1 MKELKMSKKTTE
13 EILKGLEICGNSE
26 IGCTECPYYEES
38 ECGNNLKKDAFSVIK
53 GKTENCQDEDK
64 LDGIKETTEIRANED
79 AEKRFTADF
88 DLDDMNQ
95 KCREWQRTL
104 AKLGKE
110 QMDKNH
116 IATMAVTANVDAL
129 KGNDTTKA
137 FIGGVSVSF
146 KGTAHQRTEILYQL
160 IRTCYNLLKDEGT
173 ERTANAIMD
182 QVFEQI
188 KSGKDH
194 FDFDP
199 DEVMKHSFMELMDRL
214 RGIAK
219 LDDDDEDTSD

>member
-1 MKELKMSKKTTE
+1 MSKKTTE
-13 EILKGLEICGNSE
+13 EIMKGLEFCGNNE
-26 IGCTECPYYEES
+26 IGCHGYPYYEES
-38 ECGNNLKKDAFSVIK
+38 ECGNKLKKDALSVIK
-53 GKTENCQDEDK
+53 GQTENRQDEDE

-116 IATMAVTANVDAL
+116 IATLAVTANVDAL

-146 KGTAHQRTEILYQL
+146 RGTAHQRTEILYQL
-160 IRTCYNLLKDEGT
+160 VRTCYNLLKDEGT

-182 QVFEQI
+182 QVFEQV

-199 DEVMKHSFMELMDRL
+199 EEAMKHSFMELMDRL

-219 LDDDDEDTSD
+219 LDEDDEDTSD

>member
-13 EILKGLEICGNSE
+13 EIVKGLEICANNR
-26 IGCTECPYYEES
+26 IGCDECPYDGTS
-38 ECGNNLKKDAFSVIK
+38 ECGFNLKKDALHALK
-53 GKTENCQDEDK
+53 GEIVNRQDEDK
-64 LDGIKETTEIRANED
+64 LDGIKETTEIKTNED
-79 AEKRFTADF
+79 AQKRFTADF

-95 KCREWQRTL
+95 KCQEWQRTL
-104 AKLGKE
+104 ARLGKE

-137 FIGGVSVSF
+137 FIGGVSITF
-146 KGTAHQRTEILYQL
+146 KGTGHQRMEILFQL
-160 IRTCYNLLKDEGT
+160 IRTCYNLLKDDSS

-194 FDFDP
+194 FDFDR
-199 DEVMKHSFMELMDRL
+199 EEAMKHSFMELLD
-214 RGIAK
+214 K
-219 LDDDDEDTSD
+219 LSALKKSAEDDEDTSD

>member
-1 MKELKMSKKTTE
+1 MKELKMSKKTIE
-13 EILKGLEICGNSE
+13 EIMKGLEICVNSE
-26 IGCTECPYYEES
+26 IGCHGCPYYEES
-38 ECGNNLKKDAFSVIK
+38 ECGNNLKKDAFNVIK

-64 LDGIKETTEIRANED
+64 LDGIKERTEIRTNED
-79 AEKRFTADF
+79 AQKRFTADF

-116 IATMAVTANVDAL
+116 IATLAVTANMDAL

-199 DEVMKHSFMELMDRL
+199 DEAMKHSFMELMDRL

>member
-1 MKELKMSKKTTE
+1 MSKKTTE
-13 EILKGLEICGNSE
+13 EIVKGLELCADVTTSCD
-26 IGCTECPYYEES
+26 GCPYHDITEC
-38 ECGNNLKKDAFSVIK
+38 GINLKKDAHDALVDLLA
-53 GKTENCQDEDK
+53 NRP
-64 LDGIKETTEIRANED
+64 DGIKTTVEEKSESED
-79 AEKRFTADF
+79 TEVKFKSSF
-88 DLDDMNQ
+88 DLESMKNNT
-95 KCREWQRTL
+95 KKYMEH
-104 AKLGKE
+104 LGNEGRK

-116 IATMAVTANVDAL
+116 IATLAVSANVDAL

-182 QVFEQI
+182 QVFEQV

-199 DEVMKHSFMELMDRL
+199 DEAMKHSLMELMDRL
-214 RGIAK
+214 RSIAESN
-219 LDDDDEDTSD
+219 DDDEDTSD

>member
-1 MKELKMSKKTTE
+1 MSKKTTE
-13 EILKGLEICGNSE
+13 EIVKGLEICTNNR
-26 IGCTECPYYEES
+26 IGCDECPYDGTS
-38 ECGNNLKKDAFSVIK
+38 ECGFNLKKDALHALK
-53 GKTENCQDEDK
+53 GEAVNRQDEDK

-104 AKLGKE
+104 ARLGKE

-116 IATMAVTANVDAL
+116 IATLAVSANVDAL

-160 IRTCYNLLKDEGT
+160 VRTCYNLLKDEGT

-182 QVFEQI
+182 QVFEQV

-199 DEVMKHSFMELMDRL
+199 DEAMKHSLMELMDRL
-214 RGIAK
+214 RSIAK
-219 LDDDDEDTSD
+219 SNDDDEDTSD

>member
-1 MKELKMSKKTTE
+1 MSKKTTE
-13 EILKGLEICGNSE
+13 EILKGLEICSNHKMD
-26 IGCTECPYYEES
+26 CDECPYDDED
-38 ECGNNLKKDAFSVIK
+38 ECGMTLRKDALRALKDLSGIRQDD
-53 GKTENCQDEDK
+53 ENK
-64 LDGIKETTEIRANED
+64 LDGIKETKEIRASED
-79 AEKRFTADF
+79 AKKQFTADF
-88 DLDDMNQ
+88 DLDDMNR
-95 KCREWQRTL
+95 KCQEWQRTL
-104 AKLGKE
+104 ARLSKE

-116 IATMAVTANVDAL
+116 IATLAVIENMDAL

-137 FIGGVSVSF
+137 FIGGVSITF
-146 KGTAHQRTEILYQL
+146 KGTARQRTEMLYQL

-199 DEVMKHSFMELMDRL
+199 EEAMKHSFMELMDRL

>member
-1 MKELKMSKKTTE
+1 MSKKTTE
-13 EILKGLEICGNSE
+13 EIMEGLEICGNNE
-26 IGCTECPYYEES
+26 IGCHGCPYYEES
-38 ECGNNLKKDAFSVIK
+38 ECGNNLKKDALSVIK
-53 GKTENCQDEDK
+53 GQTENRQDEDE
-64 LDGIKETTEIRANED
+64 LDGIKETKEIRANED
-79 AEKRFTADF
+79 AKKQFTADF

-95 KCREWQRTL
+95 KCQEWQRTL
-104 AKLGKE
+104 ARLGKE

-116 IATMAVTANVDAL
+116 IATMTVTANMDAL

-188 KSGKDH
+188 KSGKDV
-194 FDFDP
+194 FKFDP
-199 DEVMKHSFMELMDRL
+199 EEAMKHSFMELRDRL
-214 RGIAK
+214 RSIAK
-219 LDDDDEDTSD
+219 SDDDDEDTSD

>member
-13 EILKGLEICGNSE
+13 EIMKGLEICGNSE
-26 IGCTECPYYEES
+26 IGCTECPYYEIS
-38 ECGNNLKKDAFSVIK
+38 ECGNNLKKDALSVIK

-64 LDGIKETTEIRANED
+64 LDGIKERTEIKTNED
-79 AEKRFTADF
+79 AQKRFTADF

-199 DEVMKHSFMELMDRL
+199 EEAMKHSFMELMDRL

-219 LDDDDEDTSD
+219 LDNDDEDTSD

>member
-1 MKELKMSKKTTE
+1 MSKKTIE
-13 EILKGLEICGNSE
+13 EILTGLEICGNNE
-26 IGCTECPYYEES
+26 IGCTGYPYYKES
-38 ECGNNLKKDAFSVIK
+38 ECGNKLKKDALSVIK
-53 GKTENCQDEDK
+53 GQTENRQDEDE
-64 LDGIKETTEIRANED
+64 LDGIKERTEIKTNED
-79 AEKRFTADF
+79 AQKRFTADF

-95 KCREWQRTL
+95 KCHEWQRTL
-104 AKLGKE
+104 ARLSKE

-116 IATMAVTANVDAL
+116 IATLAVTANMDAL

-160 IRTCYNLLKDEGT
+160 IRTCYNLLKDDGS

-199 DEVMKHSFMELMDRL
+199 EEAIKHSFMELMDRL

-219 LDDDDEDTSD
+219 SDDDDEDTSD

>member
-1 MKELKMSKKTTE
+1 MSKKTTE

-26 IGCTECPYYEES
+26 IGCTGCPYYEES
-38 ECGNNLKKDAFSVIK
+38 ECGNNLKKDALYALK
-53 GKTENCQDEDK
+53 GQAENCQDEDE
-64 LDGIKETTEIRANED
+64 LDGIKETKEIRASED
-79 AEKRFTADF
+79 ARKRFTADF

-95 KCREWQRTL
+95 KCHEWQRTL
-104 AKLGKE
+104 ASLGKE

-116 IATMAVTANVDAL
+116 IATLAVTANVDAL

-160 IRTCYNLLKDEGT
+160 IRTCYNLLKDDGS

-199 DEVMKHSFMELMDRL
+199 EEAMKHSFMELMDRL
-214 RGIAK
+214 HALAEK
-219 LDDDDEDTSD
+219 CKDDDDDNAAD

>member
-13 EILKGLEICGNSE
+13 EIVKGLEICTNNR
-26 IGCTECPYYEES
+26 IGCDECPYDGTS
-38 ECGNNLKKDAFSVIK
+38 ECGFNLKKDALHALK
-53 GKTENCQDEDK
+53 GEAVNRQDEDK

-104 AKLGKE
+104 ARLGKE

-116 IATMAVTANVDAL
+116 IATLAVSANVDAL

-160 IRTCYNLLKDEGT
+160 VRTCYNLLKDEGT

-182 QVFEQI
+182 QVFEQV

-199 DEVMKHSFMELMDRL
+199 DEAMKHSLMELMDRL
-214 RGIAK
+214 RSIAK
-219 LDDDDEDTSD
+219 SNDDDEDTSD

>member
-1 MKELKMSKKTTE
+1 MSKKT
-13 EILKGLEICGNSE
+13 NE
-26 IGCTECPYYEES
+26 IGCHGCPYYEES
-38 ECGNNLKKDAFSVIK
+38 VCGNKLKKDALSVIK
-53 GKTENCQDEDK
+53 GQTENRQDEDE
-64 LDGIKETTEIRANED
+64 LDGIKEQTEIRTNED
-79 AEKRFTADF
+79 AQKRFTADF

-95 KCREWQRTL
+95 KCREYQRTL
-104 AKLGKE
+104 ARLGKE

-116 IATMAVTANVDAL
+116 IATLAVTANVDAL

-160 IRTCYNLLKDEGT
+160 IRTCYNLLKDDGS

-199 DEVMKHSFMELMDRL
+199 EEAMKHSFMELMDRL

>member
-1 MKELKMSKKTTE
+1 MSKKTTE
-13 EILKGLEICGNSE
+13 EIVKGLEICTNNR
-26 IGCTECPYYEES
+26 IGCDECPYDGTS
-38 ECGNNLKKDAFSVIK
+38 ECGFNLKKDALHALK
-53 GKTENCQDEDK
+53 GEAVNRQDEDK

-104 AKLGKE
+104 ARLGKE

-116 IATMAVTANVDAL
+116 IATLAVSANVDAL

-146 KGTAHQRTEILYQL
+146 KGTAHQQTEILYQL
-160 IRTCYNLLKDEGT
+160 VRTCYNILKDEGT

-182 QVFEQI
+182 QVFEQV

-199 DEVMKHSFMELMDRL
+199 DEAMKHSLMELMDRL
-214 RGIAK
+214 RSIAESN
-219 LDDDDEDTSD
+219 DDDEDTSD

>member
-1 MKELKMSKKTTE
+1 MSKKTTE
-13 EILKGLEICGNSE
+13 EILKGLEICVNSE
-26 IGCTECPYYEES
+26 IGCTECPYHEES
-38 ECGNNLKKDAFSVIK
+38 ECGNNLKKDALYALK
-53 GKTENCQDEDK
+53 GQAEDCQDEDE
-64 LDGIKETTEIRANED
+64 LDGIKETKEIRASED
-79 AEKRFTADF
+79 AKKQFTADF
-88 DLDDMNQ
+88 DLNDMNR
-95 KCREWQRTL
+95 KCQEWQRTL
-104 AKLGKE
+104 ARLSKE

-116 IATMAVTANVDAL
+116 IATLAVTANIDAL
-129 KGNDTTKA
+129 KRNDTTKA

-199 DEVMKHSFMELMDRL
+199 EEAMKHSFMELMDRL